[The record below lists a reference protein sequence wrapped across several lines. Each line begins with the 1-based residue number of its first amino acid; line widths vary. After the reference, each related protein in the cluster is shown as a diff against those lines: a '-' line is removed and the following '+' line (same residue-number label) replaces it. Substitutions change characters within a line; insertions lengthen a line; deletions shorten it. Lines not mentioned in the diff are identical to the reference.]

1 MKADSMLVEILDDGS
16 LKVSIDPVSAANHGS
31 AENLLKKVID
41 SLGGEVTTTHKH
53 GKKMHSH
60 THKAGQSHHQH

>member
-1 MKADSMLVEILDDGS
+1 MLVEVLPDGT

-31 AENLLKKVID
+31 AEKLLKQVID

-60 THKAGQSHHQH
+60 THGHGQTHHQH